1 MLDDCNHSSIEAV
14 TKGAKA
20 PDIFYLLKLYH
31 KGAVMVQILL
41 VVLATL
47 VLGLAIKVARL
58 EKEIKELKK

>member
-1 MLDDCNHSSIEAV
+1 
-14 TKGAKA
+14 
-20 PDIFYLLKLYH
+20 
-31 KGAVMVQILL
+31 MVQILL